1 MTTQNQTKE
10 TTTAFTNGTI
20 LTMDR
25 KNPTAKTLII
35 RGGRIA
41 GVGDDALLQDSSEIP
56 VQDLA
61 GRILIPA
68 FIDSHNHL
76 SSFACFFPA
85 WANLIALTTRDAV
98 FAAMDEHA
106 RNNPGTGWLVG
117 FGWFDAQCGGIDL
130 TRADLDCHYPDR
142 PVVLIQA
149 TFHKSVANSRALD
162 LMGIKQSTPD
172 PRCGII
178 KRDEQGVPTGILIE
192 QAQGPV
198 FGTIMAADPG
208 RHADLIEARAR
219 ELLPFGIT
227 AVHDP
232 GVTPA
237 AEAAYRLLHEEGR
250 LPVSVL
256 MMPHGATVLDNNLGA
271 RLAGPVTGTGDEQLR
286 TGPVKLFADGATAET
301 VAFAM
306 KMRGQVIRSG
316 NYRDD
321 FTDALCTA
329 TRHGFQTCIH
339 SFGNATT
346 DAVLDAY
353 EQAAHEAPA
362 GFVLRPRLEHV
373 TLLSDPQIERLAAL
387 KGCVSIQPQFLVRGE
402 GMKRAPLD
410 EGKWF
415 AYGDLSRTG
424 VVVSASSD
432 DPGGFMDARD
442 PIRCSVMGATMSKG
456 DGRTIFPE
464 QVLPFEEWLW
474 MYTAGGAWAGGQEN
488 ERGMLREG
496 LVADFVILEGGL
508 DPAHP
513 PRVDETWRNGE
524 RVYRVGNGSG
534 AQEKS
539 AREKSEEIL

>member
-1 MTTQNQTKE
+1 MTTKNRIHTAAI
-10 TTTAFTNGTI
+10 AFTNGKI
-20 LTMDR
+20 LTMDPKKPAATTVVIQGDR
-25 KNPTAKTLII
+25 II
-35 RGGRIA
+35 
-41 GVGDDALLQDSSEIP
+41 GVGDDALLENYPGIP

-85 WANLIALTTRDAV
+85 WAHLIALTTRDAIL
-98 FAAMDEHA
+98 ASLDEYA
-106 RNNPGTGWLVG
+106 KKNPGTGWLVG
-117 FGWFDAQCGGIDL
+117 FGWFDAQCGGVDL
-130 TRADLDCHYPDR
+130 TRVDLDSLYPGR

-149 TFHKSVANSRALD
+149 TFHKSVVNSRALD
-162 LMGIKQSTPD
+162 HLGIGPQTPE

-178 KRDEQGVPTGILIE
+178 RRDPQGVPTGILIE
-192 QAQGPV
+192 QAQAPV
-198 FGTIMAADPG
+198 FREIMAADTR

-219 ELLPFGIT
+219 ELLPLGIT

-237 AEAAYRLLHEEGR
+237 AEAAYRLLYDEGR

-256 MMPHGATVLDNNLGA
+256 MMPHGATVLDNDVGA
-271 RLAGPVTGTGDEQLR
+271 RLSGPVTGTGDEQLR

-306 KMRGQVIRSG
+306 KMRGQLIKSG
-316 NYRDD
+316 TYRDD

-329 TRHGFQTCIH
+329 TRRGFRTCVH

-353 EQAAHEAPA
+353 EQAAQGAPP
-362 GFVLRPRLEHV
+362 GFILRPRLEHV
-373 TLLSDPQIERLAAL
+373 TLLSDGQIERLAGM

-410 EGKWF
+410 EGTWF
-415 AYGDLSRTG
+415 AYGDLSRAG

-442 PIRCSVMGATMSKG
+442 PITCSVMGATMSSG

-464 QVLPFEEWLW
+464 QVLPFEEWLR

-488 ERGMLREG
+488 ERGMIREG
-496 LVADFVILEGGL
+496 LVADLVVLEGEL

-513 PRVDETWRNGE
+513 PCVVETWRNGE
-524 RVYRVGNGSG
+524 QVYRTSG
-534 AQEKS
+534 TVPCRQAPAGTVEGK
-539 AREKSEEIL
+539 LN

>member
-1 MTTQNQTKE
+1 MTPKNHTTKPAI
-10 TTTAFTNGTI
+10 AFTNGKI
-20 LTMDR
+20 LTMDP
-25 KNPTAKTLII
+25 KNPAAKTLVIK
-35 RGGRIA
+35 GGRIV
-41 GVGDDALLQDSSEIP
+41 GVGNDSLMRDYPGIA

-61 GRILIPA
+61 GRTIIPA

-85 WANLIALTTRDAV
+85 WANLIALTTRETIFTAL
-98 FAAMDEHA
+98 DEHA
-106 RNNPGTGWLVG
+106 KKNPGNGWLVG

-130 TRADLDCHYPDR
+130 TRTDLDTIYPDR
-142 PVVLIQA
+142 PVILIQA
-149 TFHKSVANSRALD
+149 TFHKSVVNTRALD
-162 LMGIKQSTPD
+162 HLGIGSSSPD

-178 KRDEQGVPTGILIE
+178 RRNPEGVPDGILIE
-192 QAQGPV
+192 QAQAPV
-198 FGTIMAADPG
+198 FKEIMAADTR

-219 ELLPFGIT
+219 ELLPLGIT
-227 AVHDP
+227 AIHDP

-237 AEAAYRLLHEEGR
+237 AEAAYRLLSAEER
-250 LPVSVL
+250 LPVSIL
-256 MMPHGATVLDNNLGA
+256 MMPHGTTVLDNDIGA
-271 RLAGPVTGTGDEQLR
+271 RLSGPVTGTGDVQLR

-306 KMRGQVIRSG
+306 KMHGQIIKSG

-329 TRHGFQTCIH
+329 TRLGFQACIH

-346 DAVLDAY
+346 DAALDAY
-353 EQAAHEAPA
+353 EQAAKGAPA
-362 GFVLRPRLEHV
+362 GFILRPRLEHV
-373 TLLSDPQIERLAAL
+373 TLLSDSQIERLADM

-415 AYGDLSRTG
+415 AYGDLSRAG

-442 PIRCSVMGATMSKG
+442 PIKCSVMGSTMSTG

-464 QVLPFEEWLW
+464 QVLPFEEWLRI
-474 MYTAGGAWAGGQEN
+474 YTAGGAWAGGQEN
-488 ERGMLREG
+488 ERGMLKEG
-496 LVADFVILEGGL
+496 LVADLVILEGEL

-513 PRVDETWRNGE
+513 PRVAETWRDGE
-524 RVYRVGNGSG
+524 LVYR
-534 AQEKS
+534 A
-539 AREKSEEIL
+539 